1 MSRRG
6 EVVSVLYVTSD
17 GLVRSGRLVLEPQ
30 RQGEEGAVL
39 MSRSGRSLRPADV
52 LALLEPRP
60 ATEDQRAALAR
71 AVQAGY
77 RVEGM

>member
-1 MSRRG
+1 MSRLG

-17 GLVRSGRLVLEPQ
+17 GLVRSGRLLLDPQ
-30 RQGEEGAVL
+30 RKGEEDPVL
-39 MSRSGRSLRPADV
+39 MSRAGRDLRPTDV

-60 ATEDQRAALAR
+60 ATEGQRAALTR

>member
-1 MSRRG
+1 MSRLG

-17 GLVRSGRLVLEPQ
+17 GLVRSGRLVLDPQ
-30 RQGEEGAVL
+30 RKGEEEPVL
-39 MSRSGRSLRPADV
+39 MSRAGRALRPTDV

-60 ATEDQRAALAR
+60 ATEDQSAALTR

>member
-6 EVVSVLYVTSD
+6 EAFSVLYVTSD
-17 GLVRSGRLVLEPQ
+17 GLVRSGRLVLDPQ
-30 RQGEEGAVL
+30 RKGEEGPVL
-39 MSRSGRSLRPADV
+39 MSRAGRSLRPADV

-60 ATEDQRAALAR
+60 ATEGLVAALTR
-71 AVQAGY
+71 AVRAGY

>member
-1 MSRRG
+1 MSG
-6 EVVSVLYVTSD
+6 PGGTFSVLYVTSD

-30 RQGEEGAVL
+30 RKGEEGPVL
-39 MSRSGRSLRPADV
+39 MSRSGRSLRPRDV

-60 ATEDQRAALAR
+60 ATEDQRAALTR

>member
-1 MSRRG
+1 VSQPG
-6 EVVSVLYVTSD
+6 EAFSVLYVTPD
-17 GLVRSGRLVLEPQ
+17 GLVRSGRLVLDPQ
-30 RQGEEGAVL
+30 RKGEEGPVL

-60 ATEDQRAALAR
+60 AAEDLKAALTR

>member
-1 MSRRG
+1 VSPHG
-6 EVVSVLYVTSD
+6 EAFSVLYVTPD
-17 GLVRSGRLVLEPQ
+17 GLVRSGRLVLDP
-30 RQGEEGAVL
+30 RRKGAEGPVL
-39 MSRSGRSLRPADV
+39 MSRAGRSLRPGDV

-60 ATEDQRAALAR
+60 ATEGLSAALTR

>member
-1 MSRRG
+1 VSRLG
-6 EVVSVLYVTSD
+6 GAFNVLYVDPD
-17 GLVRSGRLVLEPQ
+17 GLIRSGRLVIDPQ
-30 RQGEEGAVL
+30 REGEEGPVL
-39 MSRSGRSLRPADV
+39 MSRSGRSLRPTDV

-60 ATEDQRAALAR
+60 ATEDLGAALSR

>member
-1 MSRRG
+1 MSG
-6 EVVSVLYVTSD
+6 PGGTFSVLYVTSD
-17 GLVRSGRLVLEPQ
+17 GLVRSGRLVLDPR
-30 RQGEEGAVL
+30 RQGEDGPVL
-39 MSRSGRSLRPADV
+39 MSRAGRALRPADV

-60 ATEDQRAALAR
+60 ATEDLSAALTR